1 MTFEILLLRQIIH
14 CIKNNNT
21 GINSKKIKYT
31 YYIFMKSVVMEI
43 INPHAYRFYSV
54 LILLYFSDMI
64 LLLSNIWNSLS
75 VTNSPLFLG
84 CILSIGVLFPIAL
97 KKINSNHAGSA
108 VGLPGL
114 YLRRIIVFAV
124 ILVGA
129 LFGIADTWIGFII
142 TSLCIGYLSL
152 LTLTVLEAANTKLV
166 LQGHISSQMASR
178 IMQTIVQ
185 LGSFFGAMASGYLL
199 LALNFN
205 KLICFICIFDIII
218 SATARFIFFEKP
230 ETRVKKSEIEH
241 SISRKHLPANLIYL
255 CIVIALV
262 GLHISAFNVLTP
274 VIFQNIKNLGSQY
287 FGLCSA
293 AAGLGAFSA
302 AFVNIN
308 WFRFIIPAIILFLA
322 DCIFTLS
329 WHPYFAVLA
338 CLFIGFSINTIRIN
352 ARKFIIDNTSNDTQ
366 ADQVS
371 GMSALMYTLAQ
382 SIGPMIFGILTGS
395 AVLGAY
401 SAIYLFPAV
410 ALVMFVWVIIVRG
423 MSGVIK

>member
-1 MTFEILLLRQIIH
+1 
-14 CIKNNNT
+14 
-21 GINSKKIKYT
+21 
-31 YYIFMKSVVMEI
+31 MEI
-43 INPHAYRFYSV
+43 IKPHAYRFYSV
-54 LILLYFSDMI
+54 LILLYFSDMV
-64 LLLSNIWNSLS
+64 LLLSNIWNSLR

-84 CILSIGVLFPIAL
+84 SILSIGVLFPIAL
-97 KKINSNHAGSA
+97 KKINANHAHSSID
-108 VGLPGL
+108 LPGL
-114 YLRRIIVFAV
+114 YFRRIIVFGV

-152 LTLTVLEAANTKLV
+152 LTLTVLEAENTKLV
-166 LQGHISSQMASR
+166 LQRHISSQMASR

-199 LALNFN
+199 LALNYN
-205 KLICFICIFDIII
+205 NLICFICIFDIIV
-218 SATARFIFFEKP
+218 SATARFIFFEKS
-230 ETRVKKSEIEH
+230 KIGISKSDIPH
-241 SISRKHLPANLIYL
+241 NLSKKHLPTNLIYL
-255 CIVIALV
+255 CIIIALV

-274 VIFQNIKNLGSQY
+274 VIFQNVKDLGSQY

-302 AFVNIN
+302 AFVNIA
-308 WFRFIIPAIILFLA
+308 WFRFMIPAIILFLA

-352 ARKFIIDNTSNDTQ
+352 ARKFIIDHTSNDTQ

-371 GMSALMYTLAQ
+371 SLSALMYTLAQ
-382 SIGPMIFGILTGS
+382 SIGPMMFGILTGS

-401 SAIYLFPAV
+401 SAIYLFPTV
-410 ALVMFVWVIIVRG
+410 ALIMFVWVVIIQR